1 MMLTSKGV
9 CIWFTGRS
17 GAGKSTITGALLP
30 LLAESDRT
38 VSVLDVVP
46 LLKKRWCERTSEGKL
61 LRKAFVASEI
71 VKHGGVAIC
80 VTVSARGETRMAARE
95 IIGPESFVEVL
106 VEVPAEVALARK
118 SRRKRKPSLFKRTRH
133 ALRRTAGQLPFR
145 SQGGYDDSTAPD
157 LVIDTM
163 QQSAEEGARAIYR
176 LLIDRGYVAPAAGE
190 HGRSSAGSNQAGA
203 VAVGP
208 AADHSSL
215 EEAIAGNGRSG
226 QAND

>member
-1 MMLTSKGV
+1 MTSKGI

-17 GAGKSTITGALLP
+17 GAGKSTITKALLP
-30 LLAESDRT
+30 MLAESDRT

-80 VTVSARGETRMAARE
+80 VTVSARGETRQAARD

-106 VEVPAEVALARK
+106 VEVPPEVALARK
-118 SRRKRKPSLFKRTRH
+118 SRRKRKPSLLKRARHVLRRH
-133 ALRRTAGQLPFR
+133 AGRLPLR
-145 SQGGYDDSTAPD
+145 SQKGYDDSTSPD

-163 QQSAEEGARAIYR
+163 QQSAEEGAQAIYR
-176 LLIDRGYVAPAAGE
+176 LLIDRGYLEPAAN
-190 HGRSSAGSNQAGA
+190 GRGRPLPVGQA
-203 VAVGP
+203 
-208 AADHSSL
+208 AAQPSRKRSVS
-215 EEAIAGNGRSG
+215 GNGRQG
-226 QAND
+226 KAND

>member
-1 MMLTSKGV
+1 MTSKGI

-17 GAGKSTITGALLP
+17 GAGKSTITKAFLP
-30 LLAESDRT
+30 MLAESDRT

-80 VTVSARGETRMAARE
+80 VTVSARGETRQAARD

-106 VEVPAEVALARK
+106 VEVPPEVALARK
-118 SRRKRKPSLFKRTRH
+118 SRRKRKPSLLKRARHVLRRH
-133 ALRRTAGQLPFR
+133 AGRLPLR
-145 SQGGYDDSTAPD
+145 SQKGYDDSTSPD

-163 QQSAEEGARAIYR
+163 QQSAEEGAQAIYR
-176 LLIDRGYVAPAAGE
+176 LLIDRGYIELAAN
-190 HGRSSAGSNQAGA
+190 GRGQSLADSSCGRPLPVGQA
-203 VAVGP
+203 
-208 AADHSSL
+208 AAQPSRKRSVS
-215 EEAIAGNGRSG
+215 GNGRQG
-226 QAND
+226 KAND